1 MFRLSV
7 CWIAVCGI
15 MTCSSTGRAQAPTAS
30 PTTQAINELIAAK
43 WQEAEIKQPAK
54 RATDH
59 EFIRRVFIDLIG
71 RIPYPEEVLD
81 FEQDRSADKR
91 AKLVKR
97 LLHADDY
104 KPRIGGQFV
113 PKPGGSRGEFVSY
126 DYASE
131 YARHWSNIWTI
142 WLMTRSG
149 HPLYREQ
156 MRYWLERQFEKNV
169 PYRDMVTDLITATGA
184 TNENGAVNFV
194 IHHIGE
200 SIPQDK
206 RSELGRFDGVPIT
219 SRVTRLFLGLQT
231 QCIQCHDHP
240 FNKEWVQSD
249 FWGVNAFFRQTN
261 RDRSPTPNNG
271 NRQVTDNPVQV
282 TLSDNPGMNSSGI
295 IFYERRDGKL
305 MAAKPNFLKDYAQA
319 MAGELPNKTLTTLS
333 NSRGKT
339 RRQVLAEY
347 VVTHDNFAKAYVNR
361 IWGHLFGRGLNKE
374 ASFDDFGSHNEVV
387 HAELLDKLAGEFFNT
402 GYDSKL
408 LLEWICTSDVYSLSH
423 EANPA
428 YIDQQYDPYFARMPL
443 KSMSPEVL
451 FESLM
456 VATRAE
462 LLGGGNERIEKAR
475 ESWMRKLV
483 RNFGDD
489 EGNELTFNGTVIQAL
504 LMLNGTELNSEINR
518 GTGKDPKDIGI
529 VRAIAAKHTDRRGM
543 TNAVK
548 VIDELFLAALA
559 RHPNKIELETLLE
572 LQMKG
577 RKISVE
583 VQVPQTAQ
591 PRPKTQPQPLP
602 GRPAQPGRPGGNRPQ
617 PAPATT
623 ATVPGWIMP
632 AGPNDLSFYQ
642 DVFWALLNTNEFIL
656 NH

>member
-1 MFRLSV
+1 MFRLSIYG
-7 CWIAVCGI
+7 IAIGVI
-15 MTCSSTGRAQAPTAS
+15 FVSTSTGRAQTPSVSPMTA
-30 PTTQAINELIAAK
+30 AINELIAAK
-43 WQEAEIKQPAK
+43 WKEAEIKQPAK

-81 FEQDRSADKR
+81 YEQDRSPDKR
-91 AKLVKR
+91 IKLVKR
-97 LLHADDY
+97 LLYSDNY
-104 KPRIGGQFV
+104 KPKIGGQFV
-113 PKPGGSRGEFVSY
+113 PKPGGGRNEFVSF
-126 DYASE
+126 DYTAE
-131 YARHWSNIWTI
+131 YARHWSNIWTV
-142 WLMTRSG
+142 WLMTRSS
-149 HPLYREQ
+149 HSLYREQ

-169 PYRDMVTDLITATGA
+169 PYRDLVVDLITATGA

-206 RSELGRFDGVPIT
+206 RAELGRFDGVPIT

-249 FWGVNAFFRQTN
+249 FWGVNAFFRQTT

-271 NRQVTDNPVQV
+271 NRQITDNPVQV
-282 TLSDNPGMNSSGI
+282 TLSDDPSLNSSGI
-295 IFYERRDGKL
+295 VFYERRDGKL

-319 MAGELPNKTLTTLS
+319 MAGELPNKTLTSLS

-339 RRQVLAEY
+339 RRQILAEY
-347 VVTHDNFAKAYVNR
+347 IITHDNFAKAYVNR
-361 IWGHLFGRGLNKE
+361 IWAHLFGRGLNKE
-374 ASFDDFGSHNEVV
+374 PSFDDFGSHNEVV
-387 HAELLDKLAGEFFNT
+387 HPELLDKLASEFFNV
-402 GYDSKL
+402 GFDSKM
-408 LLEWICTSDVYSLSH
+408 LLEWICSSDVYNLSH

-428 YIDQQYDPYFARMPL
+428 YADPQYNPYFARMPL
-443 KSMSPEVL
+443 KAMSPEVL

-462 LLGGGNERIEKAR
+462 LLGSGNERIEQAR
-475 ESWMRKLV
+475 ENWLRKLV
-483 RNFGDD
+483 QNFGDD
-489 EGNELTFNGTVIQAL
+489 EGNELSFNGTVIQAL
-504 LMLNGTELNSEINR
+504 LMLNGSELNSEINR
-518 GTGKDPKDIGI
+518 GAGKDPKEMGI

-543 TNAVK
+543 TNAAK

-559 RHPNKIELETLLE
+559 RHPSKVELDTLLE

-577 RKISVE
+577 RKVSVE
-583 VQVPQTAQ
+583 VSVPPTAQ
-591 PRPKTQPQPLP
+591 PRPAGNQKP
-602 GRPAQPGRPGGNRPQ
+602 QPGRPNRPATA
-617 PAPATT
+617 PAPAPAPTT
-623 ATVPGWIMP
+623 ATVPGWITP
-632 AGPNDLSFYQ
+632 AGPNDLGFYQ
-642 DVFWALLNTNEFIL
+642 DLFWALLNTNEFIL